1 MKFSEKEYEGFIIRL
16 CTTPSVRH
24 WKVMKDG
31 AAITTARTLTSAEAK
46 ARALKQGELK

>member
-16 CTTPSVRH
+16 CDIPSVRH

-31 AAITTARTLTSAEAK
+31 ATITTARTLNSAMEK
-46 ARALKQGELK
+46 ARELKQGN